1 MQAERSID
9 VVCLVLVDGVG
20 RVFAARRPPG
30 KSLGGMW
37 EFPGGKIDPGETA
50 EQALRR
56 ELREELEMEVGELE
70 PLEVV
75 THEYDF
81 ATIRLWPMLARC
93 DGGNHPAFVLHE
105 HTQACWVGESEA
117 RDMEWAPAD
126 VPVLGRLLFD
136 GDGDVTMPGADEDVH
151 GPAGSS

>member
-9 VVCLVLVDGVG
+9 VACLVLLDDAG

-56 ELREELEMEVGELE
+56 ELREELEMEVGELV
-70 PLEVV
+70 PMAAVA
-75 THEYDF
+75 HDYDF

-93 DGGNHPAFVLHE
+93 VGGKHPTFLLHE
-105 HTQACWVGESEA
+105 HTEAIWVDAGEAGE
-117 RDMEWAPAD
+117 MEWAPAD
-126 VPVLGRLLFD
+126 VPVLGRIGLL
-136 GDGDVTMPGADEDVH
+136 
-151 GPAGSS
+151 